1 MPSWRST
8 RAFVLCFAPAA
19 AVRCEIGD
27 VVIVGAGASGIA
39 MAKAFTQRGCRSIT
53 IYEKAHTV
61 GGHWAW
67 APNYV
72 GVGVQNKRD
81 AYRFSDKAMAGDG
94 PRANAADVV
103 AYLQDYARERGF
115 SQQIRLGM
123 EVEEVV
129 EAEAAGGRRE
139 LMVRDVKTGERST
152 HAADIVVLAA
162 GITPHLPS
170 LPSPQDASVPKV
182 VHSSGL
188 DAALVGETVA
198 ARRRVVVVGGGKSAS
213 ECVACLRDAGLPAS
227 CISCVAASPSTCAT
241 FEPQLWPRSLQ
252 LPFSRSSP
260 SQHASP
266 PSRRSA
272 SSLASCGC
280 RSSGAASSSTRRSL
294 AAARPS
300 MVR

>member
-1 MPSWRST
+1 MVWLYSDQPQKLTVSLWILQRMGSPQSPPMPCEGVGGRELLRRPRTRHDSHTIVASIRSRSRSTIYLSGTAVRGTHGWGRRPRIDDDRWHAGHVRRPISNHDKSAPPHRGRQGLAMPSWRST

-139 LMVRDVKTGERST
+139 LMVRDVKTG
-152 HAADIVVLAA
+152 
-162 GITPHLPS
+162 
-170 LPSPQDASVPKV
+170 
-182 VHSSGL
+182 
-188 DAALVGETVA
+188 
-198 ARRRVVVVGGGKSAS
+198 
-213 ECVACLRDAGLPAS
+213 
-227 CISCVAASPSTCAT
+227 
-241 FEPQLWPRSLQ
+241 
-252 LPFSRSSP
+252 
-260 SQHASP
+260 
-266 PSRRSA
+266 
-272 SSLASCGC
+272 
-280 RSSGAASSSTRRSL
+280 
-294 AAARPS
+294 
-300 MVR
+300 